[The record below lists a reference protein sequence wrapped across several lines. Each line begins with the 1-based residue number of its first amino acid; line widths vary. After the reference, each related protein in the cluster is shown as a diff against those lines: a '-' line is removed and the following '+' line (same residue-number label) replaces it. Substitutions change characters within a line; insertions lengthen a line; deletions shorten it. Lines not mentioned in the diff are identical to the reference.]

1 MDAGAQSPQSA
12 ARAAPASA
20 ISPAGAAGSSLS
32 PQPAASPAA
41 PTVSGNT
48 LEPGTMQA
56 RLAACTAC
64 HGEQGRAGA
73 DGYYPRLAGKPQDY
87 LYHQLLNFRDGR
99 RQYQPMAHLL
109 RDLPDAYLRD
119 IAAWFADQHPPY
131 PAPATSS
138 ADAAQMAR
146 GSQLV
151 HQGDKTRGLPACS
164 ACHGAALSGVLPA
177 IPGLLGLPRD
187 YIGAQ
192 IGSWQSGL
200 RHAAA
205 PDCMADIAR
214 RLQPEDV
221 AAVAAWLSAQPVPQR
236 TATSSGNGPVVS
248 MPAPSNATV
257 VGSAAA
263 PINAAVTGS
272 APVADYTPAP
282 AGSLT
287 LPVQC
292 GSQEGAR

>member
-1 MDAGAQSPQSA
+1 
-12 ARAAPASA
+12 
-20 ISPAGAAGSSLS
+20 
-32 PQPAASPAA
+32 
-41 PTVSGNT
+41 
-48 LEPGTMQA
+48 MQA

-73 DGYYPRLAGKPQDY
+73 DGYYPRLAGKPRDY

-119 IAAWFADQHPPY
+119 IATWFSDQHPPY
-131 PAPATSS
+131 PAPTATST
-138 ADAAQMAR
+138 DAAQLAR
-146 GSQLV
+146 GNQLV
-151 HQGDKTRGLPACS
+151 LRGDTARKLPACS

-214 RLQPEDV
+214 RLEPADI
-221 AAVAAWLSAQPVPQR
+221 AAVAAWLSAQPVPRGIPPLGDAGPAQ
-236 TATSSGNGPVVS
+236 SSGAV
-248 MPAPSNATV
+248 PAGTLV
-257 VGSAAA
+257 AADS
-263 PINAAVTGS
+263 G
-272 APVADYTPAP
+272 YRPAP

-292 GSQEGAR
+292 GSQENVQ

>member
-1 MDAGAQSPQSA
+1 MTSVSTASTPTTVAAAATTATSPGA
-12 ARAAPASA
+12 
-20 ISPAGAAGSSLS
+20 
-32 PQPAASPAA
+32 
-41 PTVSGNT
+41 T
-48 LEPGTMQA
+48 LEPGTMRA

-73 DGYYPRLAGKPQDY
+73 DGYYPRLAGKPRDY

-109 RDLPDAYLRD
+109 RDLPDAYLHD
-119 IAAWFADQHPPY
+119 IATWFSNQHPPY
-131 PAPATSS
+131 PSPAATPI
-138 ADAAQMAR
+138 DAAQMAR
-146 GSQLV
+146 GYQLV
-151 HQGDKTRGLPACS
+151 HQGDAARKLPACS

-200 RHAAA
+200 RRAAA

-214 RLQPEDV
+214 RLEPADV
-221 AAVAAWLSAQPVPQR
+221 AAVAAWLSAQPVPQGN
-236 TATSSGNGPVVS
+236 TPASAVALAQDAMATQAGVSG
-248 MPAPSNATV
+248 
-257 VGSAAA
+257 
-263 PINAAVTGS
+263 
-272 APVADYTPAP
+272 ADAGGYRPAP
-282 AGSLT
+282 ADSLT

-292 GSQEGAR
+292 GSQEHVR